1 MSVERNFALYFQAC
15 IKAIVFRNGQSGVS
29 LFNSNFLDRRTLCQN
44 NLNFREHHIYPLLF
58 VLLFLGRDGID
69 LKRRLSIRARLFER
83 NFDLR
88 KDHIYPPRFIPLV
101 RGRTRIDS
109 LWFILLVR
117 GLDGIDRLASG
128 GRSRLFNRNFDLR
141 KAHIYTLRFI
151 LLFRGRNRIDWLAS
165 ARARLF
171 KRKFDLRKDHID
183 PLRSI
188 PLGRGRTR
196 IDSLWFILLVRGQ
209 DTLDR
214 LASGSRA
221 RLFERNRKDPI
232 YPLRFNP
239 LVRGRTRID
248 SLWFILLFLGRDR
261 IDRLASGARAGLFER
276 NRKDPIYPLRFI
288 ALVRGR
294 TSNRRLVIGL
304 EYYTCSSS
312 CFFSGKCTKS

>member
-128 GRSRLFNRNFDLR
+128 GRSRLFNRNFDL
-141 KAHIYTLRFI
+141 
-151 LLFRGRNRIDWLAS
+151 S
-165 ARARLF
+165 
-171 KRKFDLRKDHID
+171 KDHIYS
-183 PLRSI
+183 LR
-188 PLGRGRTR
+188 
-196 IDSLWFILLVRGQ
+196 FILLVRGQ

-214 LASGSRA
+214 LASGARA

>member
-69 LKRRLSIRARLFER
+69 LKRRLAIRARLFERNFDLRKDHIYLLRFILLVRNRTRIDSLLFVLLFLGREDRIDLKRRLAIRARLFER

-109 LWFILLVR
+109 LWFV
-117 GLDGIDRLASG
+117 
-128 GRSRLFNRNFDLR
+128 
-141 KAHIYTLRFI
+141 
-151 LLFRGRNRIDWLAS
+151 LLFRGLDRIDRLAS

-214 LASGSRA
+214 LASGARA

-239 LVRGRTRID
+239 LVCGRTRIGP
-248 SLWFILLFLGRDR
+248 LWFILLFLGRDR

-288 ALVRGR
+288 ALVRG
-294 TSNRRLVIGL
+294 
-304 EYYTCSSS
+304 
-312 CFFSGKCTKS
+312 

>member
-29 LFNSNFLDRRTLCQN
+29 LFNYNFLDRRTLCQN

-69 LKRRLSIRARLFER
+69 LKRRLAIRARLFER

-88 KDHIYPPRFIPLV
+88 KDHIYLLRFILLV
-101 RGRTRIDS
+101 RNRTRIDS
-109 LWFILLVR
+109 LLFVLLFLGR
-117 GLDGIDRLASG
+117 EDRIDLKRRLA
-128 GRSRLFNRNFDLR
+128 
-141 KAHIYTLRFI
+141 I
-151 LLFRGRNRIDWLAS
+151 
-165 ARARLF
+165 RARLF
-171 KRKFDLRKDHID
+171 ERKFDLRKHHID
-183 PLRSI
+183 PFRSI

-214 LASGSRA
+214 LASGARA